1 MNKKTNIAAWPFSVL
16 VTGATGGIGLATSL
30 LLAGQGRHVI
40 RTARSQEEAD
50 ELVRTARSQGLAWDA
65 AVMDLTDPVSCQE
78 AVERAADLSDGGPRA
93 TSRHRGVRGSP
104 TVVARCAAARPM
116 RHRLALCPQPA
127 STRKSPTGAM

>member
-40 RTARSQEEAD
+40 GTARSQEKAD
-50 ELVRTARSQGLAWDA
+50 ELVRTARSQGLPWDA

-104 TVVARCAAARPM
+104 TVMARCAGARPM
-116 RHRLALCPQPA
+116 RHLLALCPQPA